1 MLCLGNRKN
10 VISKLFYG
18 AMKKNTAKKALIS
31 FSVLLF
37 LLTVAAC
44 HRASIEEQCAEMVR
58 KEWRRMPRNI
68 TRGVV
73 LDSLHYDRRTNTLVY
88 YHTMD
93 DALYTAEAIR
103 YGKKQL
109 REQLLMDISNSVAL
123 KRLKDEGLSFRYVYL
138 ALSDGKECLSMQFE
152 NDEL

>member
-1 MLCLGNRKN
+1 
-10 VISKLFYG
+10 
-18 AMKKNTAKKALIS
+18 
-31 FSVLLF
+31 
-37 LLTVAAC
+37 
-44 HRASIEEQCAEMVR
+44 
-58 KEWRRMPRNI
+58 MPRNI

-109 REQLLMDISNSVAL
+109 RADMSIWLSAMARSAFPCSLRMMNFECPWQL
-123 KRLKDEGLSFRYVYL
+123 
-138 ALSDGKECLSMQFE
+138 
-152 NDEL
+152 

>member
-1 MLCLGNRKN
+1 M
-10 VISKLFYG
+10 
-18 AMKKNTAKKALIS
+18 KNTVKKALIS

-37 LLTVAAC
+37 LLTVATC

>member
-1 MLCLGNRKN
+1 
-10 VISKLFYG
+10 
-18 AMKKNTAKKALIS
+18 
-31 FSVLLF
+31 
-37 LLTVAAC
+37 
-44 HRASIEEQCAEMVR
+44 MVR

-138 ALSDGKECLSMQFE
+138 TLSDGKECLSMQFE

>member
-18 AMKKNTAKKALIS
+18 TMKNTVKKALIS

>member
-10 VISKLFYG
+10 VISKFFYG
-18 AMKKNTAKKALIS
+18 AMKKNTVKKALIS

-138 ALSDGKECLSMQFE
+138 TLSDGKECLSMQFE

>member
-1 MLCLGNRKN
+1 
-10 VISKLFYG
+10 
-18 AMKKNTAKKALIS
+18 MKKNTVKKALIS

-138 ALSDGKECLSMQFE
+138 TLSDGKECLSMQFE

>member
-1 MLCLGNRKN
+1 
-10 VISKLFYG
+10 
-18 AMKKNTAKKALIS
+18 
-31 FSVLLF
+31 
-37 LLTVAAC
+37 
-44 HRASIEEQCAEMVR
+44 
-58 KEWRRMPRNI
+58 MPRNI

-93 DALYTAEAIR
+93 DALYTSEAIR

-138 ALSDGKECLSMQFE
+138 TLSDGKECLSMQFE

>member
-1 MLCLGNRKN
+1 
-10 VISKLFYG
+10 
-18 AMKKNTAKKALIS
+18 
-31 FSVLLF
+31 
-37 LLTVAAC
+37 
-44 HRASIEEQCAEMVR
+44 
-58 KEWRRMPRNI
+58 MPRTI

-109 REQLLMDISNSVAL
+109 HEQLLMDISNSVAL